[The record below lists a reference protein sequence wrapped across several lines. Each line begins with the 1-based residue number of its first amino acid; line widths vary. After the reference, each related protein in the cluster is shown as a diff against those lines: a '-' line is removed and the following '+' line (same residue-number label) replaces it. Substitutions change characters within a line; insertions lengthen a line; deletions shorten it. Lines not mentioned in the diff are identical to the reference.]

1 MPTGTDA
8 DLVDLLTSGVLTPV
22 GRIVDSSN
30 GALLCS
36 VEVAGDGDTRGADSD
51 PVLVIHKPEA
61 SERPLWDYPD
71 GTLVA
76 RERAAYL
83 VSAAGGFDVVPP
95 TVLRNGPLGPG
106 SVQLWI
112 GPVEGEP
119 EPLVDVTPAH
129 EVPDGWVVV
138 LAGETPGGRP
148 VVVSHSREP
157 ALRTVAV
164 FDAVLNN
171 SDRKGSHLLRD
182 GTVVRGCDHG
192 VSLGVEPKLRT
203 VLWGWAGEPVPE
215 ADLAR
220 LDTLLEALGHGLA
233 DELATLLTRAEV
245 RALRLR
251 TEALLRSRRHP
262 VPQPGW
268 PAIPWPAL

>member
-1 MPTGTDA
+1 MPTDTDA
-8 DLVDLLTSGVLTPV
+8 ELVELLTTGEITPV

-36 VEVAGDGDTRGADSD
+36 VVRGDGD
-51 PVLVIHKPEA
+51 VLVIHKPEA
-61 SERPLWDYPD
+61 HERPLWDYPD

-95 TVLRNGPLGPG
+95 TVLRDGPLGHG

-119 EPLVDVTPAH
+119 DPLVDVTTADAVAP
-129 EVPDGWVVV
+129 GWVVV
-138 LAGETPGGRP
+138 LSGAAPSGAP
-148 VVVSHSREP
+148 VVVSHSPEP

-164 FDAVLNN
+164 LDAVINN
-171 SDRKGSHLLRD
+171 SDRKGNHVMRD
-182 GTVVRGCDHG
+182 GAIVRGCDHG

-203 VLWGWAGEPVPE
+203 VLWGWAGQPLSQ

-220 LDTLLEALGHGLA
+220 VRAVLDALDHGLA
-233 DELATLLTRAEV
+233 GELRELLTGAEV
-245 RALRLR
+245 RALRARAEHLLR
-251 TEALLRSRRHP
+251 TGTHP
-262 VPQPGW
+262 LPQPGW

>member
-8 DLVDLLTSGVLTPV
+8 ELVDLLTVGELTPV

-36 VEVAGDGDTRGADSD
+36 VDAGGGRGDGAD
-51 PVLVIHKPEA
+51 PLLVIHKPEV

-83 VSAAGGFDVVPP
+83 VSTAGGFDVVPP

-106 SVQLWI
+106 SVQLWV
-112 GPVEGEP
+112 GPVEGTP
-119 EPLVDVTPAH
+119 EPLVDVTPVDA
-129 EVPDGWVVV
+129 VPDGWVVV
-138 LAGETPGGRP
+138 LEGESSGGAP
-148 VVVSHSREP
+148 VVVSHSPEP

-164 FDAVLNN
+164 LDAVLNN

-182 GTVVRGCDHG
+182 GDHVRGCDHG
-192 VSLGVEPKLRT
+192 VSLGVAPKLRT
-203 VLWGWAGEPVPE
+203 VLWGWAGEPIPD
-215 ADLAR
+215 ADVAR
-220 LDTLLEALGHGLA
+220 LEVLLDALREGL
-233 DELATLLTRAEV
+233 DSELEGLLTRAEV
-245 RALRLR
+245 RALRSC
-251 TEALLRSRRHP
+251 TEALLRSGRHP

>member
-8 DLVDLLTSGVLTPV
+8 ELVDLLTGGELTPV

-36 VEVAGDGDTRGADSD
+36 VGHEAE

-106 SVQLWI
+106 SVQLWV
-112 GPVEGEP
+112 GPVDGER
-119 EPLVDVTPAH
+119 EALVDVTPADA
-129 EVPDGWVVV
+129 VPDGWVVV
-138 LAGETPGGRP
+138 LEGETPGGRP
-148 VVVSHSREP
+148 VVVSHSPEP

-164 FDAVLNN
+164 LDAVLNN

-182 GTVVRGCDHG
+182 GAVVRGCDHG
-192 VSLGVEPKLRT
+192 VSLGVQPKLRT
-203 VLWGWAGEPVPE
+203 VLWGWAGEEIPDVE
-215 ADLAR
+215 LAR
-220 LDTLLEALGHGLA
+220 LEALSEALAEGPPRGLA
-233 DELATLLTRAEV
+233 AELGTLITRAEV
-245 RALRLR
+245 AALRAR
-251 TEALLRSRRHP
+251 TESLLRSRRHP
-262 VPQPGW
+262 LPRPGW

>member
-1 MPTGTDA
+1 M
-8 DLVDLLTSGVLTPV
+8 
-22 GRIVDSSN
+22 
-30 GALLCS
+30 
-36 VEVAGDGDTRGADSD
+36 
-51 PVLVIHKPEA
+51 LVIHKPEA

-138 LAGETPGGRP
+138 LEGETPGGRP

-171 SDRKGSHLLRD
+171 SDRKGGHLLRD
-182 GTVVRGCDHG
+182 GTWCAAATTGSAWGSSPSCAPCCGGGRGSRC
-192 VSLGVEPKLRT
+192 RT
-203 VLWGWAGEPVPE
+203 PTWPGS
-215 ADLAR
+215 
-220 LDTLLEALGHGLA
+220 
-233 DELATLLTRAEV
+233 TRSS
-245 RALRLR
+245 
-251 TEALLRSRRHP
+251 TPSGTGSPTSSRRC
-262 VPQPGW
+262 
-268 PAIPWPAL
+268 

>member
-1 MPTGTDA
+1 VPTDTDA
-8 DLVDLLTSGVLTPV
+8 EVVDLLTTGHLTPV

-36 VEVAGDGDTRGADSD
+36 VGDREE

-95 TVLRNGPLGPG
+95 TVLREGPLGPG
-106 SVQLWI
+106 SVQLWV
-112 GPVEGEP
+112 GPVEGVREA
-119 EPLVDVTPAH
+119 LVDVTPVDA
-129 EVPDGWVVV
+129 VPDGWVVV
-138 LAGETPGGRP
+138 LEGETPGGRP
-148 VVVSHSREP
+148 VVVSHSPEP

-164 FDAVLNN
+164 LDAVLNN
-171 SDRKGSHLLRD
+171 SDRKGGHLLRD
-182 GTVVRGCDHG
+182 GDAVRGCDHG
-192 VSLGVEPKLRT
+192 VSLSVEPKLRT
-203 VLWGWAGEPVPE
+203 VLWGWAGEEIPDVE
-215 ADLAR
+215 LGR
-220 LDTLLEALGHGLA
+220 LEALLVALEDAAGALVA
-233 DELATLLTRAEV
+233 ELGTLITPAEV
-245 RALRLR
+245 RALRRRTESLLR
-251 TEALLRSRRHP
+251 TGRHP
-262 VPQPGW
+262 HPRAGW

>member
-36 VEVAGDGDTRGADSD
+36 VEVAGDGDTPGADSD

-112 GPVEGEP
+112 GPVDG
-119 EPLVDVTPAH
+119 VRDVC
-129 EVPDGWVVV
+129 
-138 LAGETPGGRP
+138 P
-148 VVVSHSREP
+148 VVVCTPNTPDPTTSKHR
-157 ALRTVAV
+157 
-164 FDAVLNN
+164 AVLRWPGRRRVFRRIQPEYAPAAVGCPYSLSPLLTVSRS
-171 SDRKGSHLLRD
+171 SDRGNWLRRRPGS
-182 GTVVRGCDHG
+182 GG
-192 VSLGVEPKLRT
+192 
-203 VLWGWAGEPVPE
+203 
-215 ADLAR
+215 
-220 LDTLLEALGHGLA
+220 
-233 DELATLLTRAEV
+233 
-245 RALRLR
+245 
-251 TEALLRSRRHP
+251 
-262 VPQPGW
+262 PG
-268 PAIPWPAL
+268 

>member
-1 MPTGTDA
+1 MPTDTDA
-8 DLVDLLTSGVLTPV
+8 EVVDLLTTGEITPV

-36 VEVAGDGDTRGADSD
+36 VVRGDDD
-51 PVLVIHKPEA
+51 VLVIHKPEA
-61 SERPLWDYPD
+61 HERPLWDYPD

-95 TVLRNGPLGPG
+95 TVLRDGPLGHG

-119 EPLVDVTPAH
+119 DTLVDVTSADA
-129 EVPDGWVVV
+129 VPPGWVVV
-138 LAGETPGGRP
+138 VSGETPSGAP
-148 VVVSHSREP
+148 VVVSHSPEP
-157 ALRTVAV
+157 ALQTVAV
-164 FDAVLNN
+164 LDAVINN
-171 SDRKGSHLLRD
+171 SDRKGSHVMRD
-182 GTVVRGCDHG
+182 GAIVRGCDHG

-203 VLWGWAGEPVPE
+203 VLWGWAGEPLSQ

-220 LDTLLEALGHGLA
+220 VEAVLHALDHGLA
-233 DELATLLTRAEV
+233 GELLELLTGAEV
-245 RALRLR
+245 RALRSRAEQLLR
-251 TEALLRSRRHP
+251 TGIHP
-262 VPQPGW
+262 LPAPGW

>member
-1 MPTGTDA
+1 M
-8 DLVDLLTSGVLTPV
+8 
-22 GRIVDSSN
+22 
-30 GALLCS
+30 
-36 VEVAGDGDTRGADSD
+36 
-51 PVLVIHKPEA
+51 LVIHKPEA

-138 LAGETPGGRP
+138 LEGETPGGRP

-171 SDRKGSHLLRD
+171 SDRKGGHLLRD
-182 GTVVRGCDHG
+182 GDGG
-192 VSLGVEPKLRT
+192 
-203 VLWGWAGEPVPE
+203 
-215 ADLAR
+215 AR
-220 LDTLLEALGHGLA
+220 LRPRG
-233 DELATLLTRAEV
+233 
-245 RALRLR
+245 
-251 TEALLRSRRHP
+251 
-262 VPQPGW
+262 QPGGGAEAAHRAVGVGGGAGAGGRPG
-268 PAIPWPAL
+268 PARHAPRGPRARARRRAGDAADPRRGARAAAADGGAAAVTPAPGTAARLAGDPVAGPVTVAT

>member
-1 MPTGTDA
+1 VPTGTDA
-8 DLVDLLTSGVLTPV
+8 DVVDLLTTGNLTPV

-36 VEVAGDGDTRGADSD
+36 VAADADGGGDDAE
-51 PVLVIHKPEA
+51 PLLVIHKPEA

-83 VSAAGGFDVVPP
+83 LSAAGGFDVVPP

-106 SVQLWI
+106 SVQLWV
-112 GPVEGEP
+112 GPVEGVRD
-119 EPLVDVTPAH
+119 PLVDVTPADA
-129 EVPDGWVVV
+129 VPDGWVVV
-138 LAGETPGGRP
+138 LEGESPGGAP
-148 VVVSHSREP
+148 VVVSHSPEP

-182 GTVVRGCDHG
+182 GGVVRGCDHG

-203 VLWGWAGEPVPE
+203 VLWGWAGDPLPE

-220 LDTLLEALGHGLA
+220 LETLLGALGRGLS
-233 DELATLLTRAEV
+233 DELEALLTRAEV
-245 RALRLR
+245 RAVRAR

>member
-1 MPTGTDA
+1 VPTGTDA
-8 DLVDLLTSGVLTPV
+8 ELVDLLTVGELTPV

-36 VEVAGDGDTRGADSD
+36 VDLGGARDDAD
-51 PVLVIHKPEA
+51 PLLVIHKPEV

-106 SVQLWI
+106 SVQLWV
-112 GPVEGEP
+112 GPLEGLP
-119 EPLVDVTPAH
+119 EPLVDVTPADA
-129 EVPDGWVVV
+129 VPDGWVVV
-138 LAGETPGGRP
+138 LEGESSGGAP
-148 VVVSHSREP
+148 VVVSHSPEP

-164 FDAVLNN
+164 LDAVLNN

-182 GTVVRGCDHG
+182 GDRVRGCDHG
-192 VSLGVEPKLRT
+192 VSLGVAPKLRT
-203 VLWGWAGEPVPE
+203 VLWGWAGEPLPA
-215 ADLAR
+215 ADVAR
-220 LDTLLEALGHGLA
+220 LEVLLDALREGLDA
-233 DELATLLTRAEV
+233 ELDGLLTRAEV
-245 RALRLR
+245 RALRSR
-251 TEALLRSRRHP
+251 TEALLRSGRHP

>member
-1 MPTGTDA
+1 M
-8 DLVDLLTSGVLTPV
+8 
-22 GRIVDSSN
+22 
-30 GALLCS
+30 
-36 VEVAGDGDTRGADSD
+36 
-51 PVLVIHKPEA
+51 LVIHKPEA

-106 SVQLWI
+106 SVQLWV

-138 LAGETPGGRP
+138 LEGESPGGRP
-148 VVVSHSREP
+148 VVVSHSPRAGP
-157 ALRTVAV
+157 AHRGGVRRRAQQLRPQGRPPAARRRRSCAAATT
-164 FDAVLNN
+164 
-171 SDRKGSHLLRD
+171 GSAWGSSRSCAPCC
-182 GTVVRGCDHG
+182 GGGRGSRCPTPTWPASRPCSTPSGD
-192 VSLGVEPKLRT
+192 
-203 VLWGWAGEPVPE
+203 
-215 ADLAR
+215 
-220 LDTLLEALGHGLA
+220 GLA